1 MKKYSTSR
9 VVISFTLLL
18 LLPFAALFAAAG
30 IIASFERIAVHDYN
44 YRDLHTF
51 EVVGHSVEKVSD
63 NLCEI
68 TLTIKNDSAY
78 TAELADYV
86 FQVNSG
92 EKNISKTCIETF
104 DTNLGYY
111 RQELIVPAGRTV
123 DAHFRVPVQN
133 TICSVLFTYSGMSYN
148 YRDIFGGDDKE
159 KYYLVE
165 VDLT

>member
-1 MKKYSTSR
+1 MKKYSTRR
-9 VVISFTLLL
+9 VVISFILLL
-18 LLPFAALFAAAG
+18 LLPFAAFFAAAG
-30 IIASFERIAVHDYN
+30 IFAAFDQIAVHNYD

-51 EVVGHSVEKVSD
+51 DVIGHSVEKVSD

-68 TLTIKNDSAY
+68 TLTLKNDSAY
-78 TAELADYV
+78 SADLADYTFHV
-86 FQVNSG
+86 KTG
-92 EKNISKTCIETF
+92 EKNISNACLETF

-133 TICSVLFTYSGMSYN
+133 TICSVLFTYSGMSYS
-148 YRDIFGGDDKE
+148 YKDIFGGDDKE

-165 VDLT
+165 VDIT